1 MPIFEGKKSTSISEE
16 GQGGKEDTKLTFVDE
31 EADGGR
37 FRTLLAVNSVS
48 KGVLTVTV
56 QGCCREHL
64 QKITNQMVITILE
77 SLSVP
82 QQNPSS
88 VSLLYDL
95 V

>member
-1 MPIFEGKKSTSISEE
+1 MPIFEGTKSTSISEE